1 MAAEITDLYR
11 KRSSLNEF
19 LQGNALN
26 LEIHRLYDK
35 YLKNN
40 RGAGIPKMKELDIF
54 NEVYYQCT
62 AIHNSAILLSTP
74 DKNSADQI
82 VEWYDSLR
90 SNLSSDDAA
99 EFIASIIYGTLTL
112 LPTPNANETQ
122 FIGGTY
128 KLMRTNSYFGKVSS
142 TFSELR
148 RYFGYVELDFSPQ
161 GTCTIS
167 SVHDSCYRES
177 QEYKQAVA
185 EMKAQLGRSHI
196 SFQKIADCILRL
208 PTYDSQYTA
217 FQQVNALL
225 TGTAWQEKAEDVLNQ
240 MFARVKQQTPDVK
253 IAIKEFHNH
262 EGGQYIDQSQTINIA
277 NPDTPKLTE

>member
-40 RGAGIPKMKELDIF
+40 KGAGISKMKELDIF
-54 NEVYYQCT
+54 NEVYFQCT

-74 DKNSADQI
+74 NKNSYDQI
-82 VEWYDSLR
+82 EEWYVSLR
-90 SNLSSDDAA
+90 NRLASDDAT
-99 EFIASIIYGTLTL
+99 EFIASVIYGTLSL
-112 LPTPNANETQ
+112 LPNPNANESQ
-122 FIGGTY
+122 FIGGIY
-128 KLMRTNSYFGKVSS
+128 RQIRANAYFSKVSS
-142 TFSELR
+142 TFNEFR
-148 RYFGYVELDFSPQ
+148 RYFGYVELDFAPQ
-161 GTCTIS
+161 GSCTIS

-185 EMKAQLGRSHI
+185 AMKSQLGRSHI

-225 TGTAWQEKAEDVLNQ
+225 TGTDWQEKAEDVLNQ

>member
-142 TFSELR
+142 TFSEFR

-196 SFQKIADCILRL
+196 SFQKIAECILRL

>member
-40 RGAGIPKMKELDIF
+40 KGAGISKMKELDIF

-74 DKNSADQI
+74 SKKSTDQI
-82 VEWYDSLR
+82 AEWYEALR
-90 SNLSSDDAA
+90 SNLPTDDAA
-99 EFIASIIYGTLTL
+99 EFIASLIYATLTL
-112 LPTPNANETQ
+112 LPNPNANETQ
-122 FIGGTY
+122 FIGGIY
-128 KLMRTNSYFGKVSS
+128 KQIRTNSYFGKVNSS
-142 TFSELR
+142 FNEFR

-177 QEYKQAVA
+177 LEYKQAVA
-185 EMKAQLGRSHI
+185 EMRAQLGRSHI

-217 FQQVNALL
+217 FQQVNVLL

-240 MFARVKQQTPDVK
+240 MFARVKQQASEVTVNIEHFD
-253 IAIKEFHNH
+253 NH
-262 EGGQYIDQSQTINIA
+262 PGAVFNDNSHKQALPSIDIQQI
-277 NPDTPKLTE
+277 TE

>member
-99 EFIASIIYGTLTL
+99 AFIASIIYGTLTL

-142 TFSELR
+142 TFSEFR

-240 MFARVKQQTPDVK
+240 MFSKVKQQAAPT
-253 IAIKEFHNH
+253 N
-262 EGGQYIDQSQTINIA
+262 INIETFNNQPGA
-277 NPDTPKLTE
+277 VFNDNSCQSLPQLPNTPQIAE

>member
-1 MAAEITDLYR
+1 
-11 KRSSLNEF
+11 
-19 LQGNALN
+19 
-26 LEIHRLYDK
+26 
-35 YLKNN
+35 
-40 RGAGIPKMKELDIF
+40 
-54 NEVYYQCT
+54 
-62 AIHNSAILLSTP
+62 
-74 DKNSADQI
+74 
-82 VEWYDSLR
+82 
-90 SNLSSDDAA
+90 
-99 EFIASIIYGTLTL
+99 
-112 LPTPNANETQ
+112 
-122 FIGGTY
+122 
-128 KLMRTNSYFGKVSS
+128 MRTNSYFGKVSS
-142 TFSELR
+142 TFSEFR

-240 MFARVKQQTPDVK
+240 MFSKVKQQAAPT
-253 IAIKEFHNH
+253 N
-262 EGGQYIDQSQTINIA
+262 INIETFNNQPGA
-277 NPDTPKLTE
+277 VFNDNSCQSLPQSPNTPQIAE